1 MYDALR
7 NEYEQ
12 LKRSGGKERAII
24 KSPNPYSIN
33 APIPR
38 GFEDPHKTQL
48 ALGLITK
55 NYLTYWLH
63 VQIVFTA
70 SAISL
75 FQILFSCPLQ

>member
-1 MYDALR
+1 MYDGLR

-12 LKRSGGKERAII
+12 LKRSGGKEKAII
-24 KSPNPYSIN
+24 KQPNPYSITV
-33 APIPR
+33 PIPR

-48 ALGLITK
+48 APGLITK
-55 NYLTYWLH
+55 NYPTYWLY

-75 FQILFSCPLQ
+75 FQILFSCPLE